1 MYTQYS
7 KKLYKIEKIL
17 YSHVKMTMRTC
28 AMLEQYRAV
37 FKKVSSTFSYLL
49 WHQYS
54 KKTVFKS
61 KKQEQQLL

>member
-1 MYTQYS
+1 
-7 KKLYKIEKIL
+7 
-17 YSHVKMTMRTC
+17 MTMSTC

-49 WHQYS
+49 RHQFR
-54 KKTVFKS
+54 KKTVFKF